1 MEKKRL
7 RVAINGGGAIGRDVA
22 RIVLHAPGMELV
34 AINDLGDV
42 KTLAHL
48 LKYNSVH
55 GILRNTEARG
65 DEIVSKKSVVK
76 VLAVKNPEEL
86 PWDDMDIDVVIEST
100 GIFSDREGASK
111 HLKAGAKKVIIT
123 APAKNPDVTLVLGVN
138 DKEYKP
144 EEHKIISLASCT
156 TNCLA
161 PIVKILNDAFGI
173 ESGFMTTVHAYTGD
187 QKLCD
192 GIHDDLR
199 RARGAA
205 TSIIPTTTGAA
216 RALGE
221 VIPEMKG
228 KLDGISIR
236 VPTPN
241 VSLVDLVVQLKTKV
255 TREEVN
261 DKLEK
266 AATKMSR
273 ILSVTNEELVS
284 VDYLGNTHSSIVDA
298 RITNVIKT
306 GKTGSLVKVLSWYDN
321 EWGYSSRVVD
331 MLKKIKKIG

>member
-1 MEKKRL
+1 MEKEI

-22 RIVLHAPGMELV
+22 RIVLHTPGMKLV

-42 KTLAHL
+42 KTLTHL

-65 DEIVSKKSVVK
+65 NEIVSKKNVIK
-76 VLAVKNPEEL
+76 VLAERNPEKL
-86 PWDDMDIDVVIEST
+86 PWSDMDTDVVIEST
-100 GIFSDREGASK
+100 GIFSDREGASR
-111 HLKAGAKKVIIT
+111 HLTAGAKKVIIT
-123 APAKNPDVTLVLGVN
+123 APAKNPDVTIVLGVN
-138 DKEYKP
+138 SEKYKP
-144 EEHKIISLASCT
+144 EHKIISLASCT

-161 PIVKILNDAFGI
+161 PIVKVLNDAFGI
-173 ESGFMTTVHAYTGD
+173 ESGFMTTIHAFTGD
-187 QKLCD
+187 QMLCD
-192 GIHDDLR
+192 GMHKDLR
-199 RARGAA
+199 RARGAT
-205 TSIIPTTTGAA
+205 TSMIPTSTGAA
-216 RALGE
+216 KALGE

-228 KLDGISIR
+228 KLDGLSVR

-241 VSLVDLVVQLKTKV
+241 VSLVDLVVQLKTEV
-255 TREEVN
+255 TSEEVN
-261 DKLEK
+261 DKLRK

-306 GKTGSLVKVLSWYDN
+306 SEAGSLVKVLSWYDN

-331 MLKKIKKIG
+331 MVKKIRKEG